1 MTARALNGKR
11 PALRPGP
18 DLRLEAREAAGRL
31 PSPSGVALRVMR
43 LCQDEKATL
52 AELSRHAASDP
63 ALAARLVRAANAP
76 ACARRRPAVAVQDAL
91 MVLGMPQVRSLA
103 LGFALVD
110 ENRSGACAGF
120 DYAAF
125 WSRSLAVA
133 LAAQILAGRDRLIA
147 PEELFTC
154 GLLADIGRL
163 ALASLYPAGYA
174 ELLAETPARV
184 PLALRERAR
193 FGADREDLTRV
204 LLVDWGIPAP
214 LVAAIGARHAP
225 EGAGLEAGS
234 RPLRIARMLCV
245 ADRLA
250 EACLPAAGEADAA
263 ARAALLRDAACIG
276 LDAAALNEVS
286 TETIDQWHAWSVLFR
301 LQGGEAPHA
310 LEPAREVPEATVPGR
325 PDGVTRPVA
334 LIVDDDPAVR
344 ASLAAVIE
352 AEGYEVER
360 AGNGR
365 QALKI
370 AMQRRPRLVV
380 TDLIMPEMDGLAL
393 VRALR
398 ETRAGRAMYVILLA
412 SLENEDHLVEAFS
425 AGADDYVC
433 KPVVSRVLAA
443 RLRAAGRILEQQN
456 ELARDADDLRQLAGE
471 LALDKRK
478 LEDAARS
485 DPA

>member
-1 MTARALNGKR
+1 MSAARREQGLHSSA
-11 PALRPGP
+11 GP
-18 DLRLEAREAAGRL
+18 DLRLETREAAGRL

-43 LCQDEKATL
+43 LCQDDNATL
-52 AELSRHAASDP
+52 AEIARHAASDP

-76 ACARRRPAVAVQDAL
+76 VCARRRPAVAVKDAL

-110 ENRSGACAGF
+110 ENRSGACRAF
-120 DYAAF
+120 DYLAF

-133 LAAQILAGRDRLIA
+133 LAAQCLAGRGRVIA

-154 GLLADIGRL
+154 GLLSDIGRL
-163 ALASLYPAGYA
+163 ALASLFPTGYA
-174 ELLAETPARV
+174 ELLSELPAPADT
-184 PLALRERAR
+184 PLALRERNR
-193 FGADREDLTRV
+193 FGADRDDLTRA
-204 LLVDWGIPAP
+204 LLVDWGIPTP

-225 EGAGLEAGS
+225 EAAGLEADG
-234 RPLRIARMLCV
+234 RPLQIARLLGI

-250 EACLPAAGEADAA
+250 DLCLLAGAPDAETWTALQTDALRIGLDTAALNQVSTEAVAQWHDWSAVFQLQGAEAPHPLAQEEVAGPA
-263 ARAALLRDAACIG
+263 ARAPTA
-276 LDAAALNEVS
+276 
-286 TETIDQWHAWSVLFR
+286 Q
-301 LQGGEAPHA
+301 
-310 LEPAREVPEATVPGR
+310 
-325 PDGVTRPVA
+325 PVA
-334 LIVDDDPAVR
+334 LIVDDDAGVR
-344 ASLAAVIE
+344 ASLAKVIA
-352 AEGYEVER
+352 AEGYEVACAE
-360 AGNGR
+360 NGR

-370 AMQRRPRLVV
+370 AMQCRPRLVV

-412 SLENEDHLVEAFS
+412 SLENEDHLVEAFA

-456 ELARDADDLRQLAGE
+456 ELTHDAEALRQLAGE
-471 LALDKRK
+471 LALDKRT
-478 LEDAARS
+478 LQAAARS
-485 DPA
+485 GKA